1 MTRDQMLKERD
12 RLQGL
17 LEAYQV
23 SDPRGA
29 VDAEESGDAPSPD
42 RHVGLKRRI
51 FELDKKLEA
60 SIAMI

>member
-12 RLQGL
+12 RLQGV

-29 VDAEESGDAPSPD
+29 VDPEQSTEGPDPD
-42 RHVGLKRRI
+42 RHIGLKRRI
-51 FELDKKLEA
+51 ADLARKLEA
-60 SIAMI
+60 SIGTI